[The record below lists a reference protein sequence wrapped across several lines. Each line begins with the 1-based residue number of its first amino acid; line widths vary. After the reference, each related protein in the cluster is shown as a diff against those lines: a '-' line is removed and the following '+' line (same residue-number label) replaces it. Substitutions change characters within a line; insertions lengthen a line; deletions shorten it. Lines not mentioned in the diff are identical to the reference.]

1 MFRRI
6 FLSNIDNLFRGKRIA
21 LWIFIIVLIIKTA
34 QNLFVIIGGASIISS
49 ADGIPLERYSQE
61 AAQTIVYLW
70 TYVGFIRLLI
80 LILGFLILFRYRSL
94 IPLMFVFLLL
104 QDISRYIISFYIP
117 ITKIGTPPGNTVNLA
132 LFVLTIIGMVLS
144 VLPGDNIQSKST

>member
-104 QDISRYIISFYIP
+104 QDISRYIITYNKNWNPAGEYCKPCFICFNNYWNGFVS
-117 ITKIGTPPGNTVNLA
+117 ITWR
-132 LFVLTIIGMVLS
+132 
-144 VLPGDNIQSKST
+144 